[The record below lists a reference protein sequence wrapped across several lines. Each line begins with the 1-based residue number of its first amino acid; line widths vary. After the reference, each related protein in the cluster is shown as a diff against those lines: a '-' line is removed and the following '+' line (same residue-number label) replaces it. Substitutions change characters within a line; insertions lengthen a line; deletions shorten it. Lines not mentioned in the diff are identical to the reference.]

1 MGLIP
6 ESIVYV
12 VYEKMLRVCGLT
24 LLLLCVIDAAP
35 IQDDAGNGRSLYEM
49 QSQLYEQAL
58 GNEKSGFSIES
69 TKSLY
74 EKERALYSESL
85 ADKSSNAAPSEVLV
99 QEDITAADPAFSE
112 VLTGAS
118 VSDPA
123 FHNFGGGGA
132 PDPAFLKPGQEL
144 TQVSASSE
152 DGDDDDDDHSVPDMI
167 FGGRPDPAFNQAG
180 HSNDPPS
187 SHDDPAFAGTDDDA
201 LVQEMHQN
209 PDEIFGTH
217 NDPAFTSHPGVNG
230 GDTGTYNDPEFTHDN
245 LVQEGHQNPDEIF
258 GTHND
263 PAFTSHQGDMA
274 FGNHDDPAFGSHSDP
289 AFNGNNMPNAVVVKQ
304 HVAKEHKKATK
315 KVAPKKKATK
325 KVQPK
330 KGH

>member
-1 MGLIP
+1 MGAHPREYRIRRIR
-6 ESIVYV
+6 E
-12 VYEKMLRVCGLT
+12 
-24 LLLLCVIDAAP
+24 DAAP
-35 IQDDAGNGRSLYEM
+35 IQDDAANGRSLYEM

-99 QEDITAADPAFSE
+99 QEAITSADPAFSE

-152 DGDDDDDDHSVPDMI
+152 DGDDDDDDEHSVPDMI

-187 SHDDPAFAGTDDDA
+187 SHQDPAFAGTDDDA
-201 LVQEMHQN
+201 LVQESHQN

-230 GDTGTYNDPEFTHDN
+230 GDTGVYNDPEFTHGN
-245 LVQEGHQNPDEIF
+245 NELMQHGHHHSNSTLHGLP
-258 GTHND
+258 GAMN
-263 PAFTSHQGDMA
+263 HQGDMA
-274 FGNHDDPAFGSHSDP
+274 FGNHDDPAFGTHSDP
-289 AFNGNNMPNAVVVKQ
+289 AFNGNNMPNAVSVKQ
-304 HVAKEHKKATK
+304 HLAKEHKKAK

-330 KGH
+330 KKATKKVQPKKGH

>member
-1 MGLIP
+1 MLQ
-6 ESIVYV
+6 
-12 VYEKMLRVCGLT
+12 LRVCALS

-35 IQDDAGNGRSLYEM
+35 IQDASANARSLYEM

-74 EKERALYSESL
+74 EKERALYSQVL
-85 ADKSSNAAPSEVLV
+85 ADKTSNSAPSEVLV
-99 QEDITAADPAFSE
+99 QEAGKFTADPVFKDI
-112 VLTGAS
+112 LTGES

-132 PDPAFLKPGQEL
+132 PDPAFLNPGQEL

-152 DGDDDDDDHSVPDMI
+152 DG
-167 FGGRPDPAFNQAG
+167 
-180 HSNDPPS
+180 
-187 SHDDPAFAGTDDDA
+187 HDDPAFSGDDSLLQDS
-201 LVQEMHQN
+201 HQN

-230 GDTGTYNDPEFTHDN
+230 GDTGTYDDPEFSN
-245 LVQEGHQNPDEIF
+245 SGSELAQGHTNPDEIF

-263 PAFTSHQGDMA
+263 PA
-274 FGNHDDPAFGSHSDP
+274 
-289 AFNGNNMPNAVVVKQ
+289 
-304 HVAKEHKKATK
+304 
-315 KVAPKKKATK
+315 
-325 KVQPK
+325 
-330 KGH
+330 